1 MLKGGSM
8 QFCEMKEFVISF
20 NHKLEIEPFG
30 LFLRRVADPNPSTR
44 DGGLD

>member
-8 QFCEMKEFVISF
+8 QFSEMMEFVISF
-20 NHKLEIEPFG
+20 NHKPEIEPFG
-30 LFLRRVADPNPSTR
+30 LVLRRVADPNLPTR